1 MRLLLFICA
10 MGWGLTLSY
19 AQEKA
24 PKTDQIK
31 ARILKLERQRYD
43 LMVKRDVATLEGLI
57 AEDLTYVHSSGVSEN
72 KAQFLAATEKSTYA
86 SIEPKSE
93 DVRLYGKTAIVSGIA
108 DFKMQNGAVNT
119 LRFTNVYVKDGKQW
133 KLAARHAS
141 KIQ

>member
-1 MRLLLFICA
+1 MRFLLLICLV
-10 MGWGLTLSY
+10 GLGLSTAH
-19 AQEKA
+19 AQEK
-24 PKTDQIK
+24 TDQAK

-43 LMVKRDVATLEGLI
+43 YMVKRNVLALNDLV

-93 DVRLYGKTAIVSGIA
+93 DVRIYGKTAIVAGIA
-108 DFKMQNGAVNT
+108 DFKMQNGAVTT

>member
-1 MRLLLFICA
+1 MRFLLLICLV
-10 MGWGLTLSY
+10 GLGLSTAH
-19 AQEKA
+19 AQEK
-24 PKTDQIK
+24 TDQAK

-43 LMVKRDVATLEGLI
+43 YMVKRNVLALNDLVT
-57 AEDLTYVHSSGVSEN
+57 EDLTYVHSSGVSEN

-93 DVRLYGKTAIVSGIA
+93 DVRIYGKTAIVAGIA
-108 DFKMQNGAVNT
+108 DFKMQNGAVTT

>member
-1 MRLLLFICA
+1 MRFLLLICLV
-10 MGWGLTLSY
+10 GLGLSIAH
-19 AQEKA
+19 AQEK
-24 PKTDQIK
+24 TDQAK

-43 LMVKRDVATLEGLI
+43 YMVKRNVLALNDLI
-57 AEDLTYVHSSGVSEN
+57 TEDLTYVHSSGVSEN

-93 DVRLYGKTAIVSGIA
+93 DVRIYGKTAIVAGIA
-108 DFKMQNGAVNT
+108 DFKMQNGAVTT

>member
-1 MRLLLFICA
+1 M
-10 MGWGLTLSY
+10 
-19 AQEKA
+19 
-24 PKTDQIK
+24 
-31 ARILKLERQRYD
+31 KLERQRYD
-43 LMVKRDVATLEGLI
+43 YMVKRNVLALNDLI
-57 AEDLTYVHSSGVSEN
+57 TEDLTYVHSSGVSEN

-93 DVRLYGKTAIVSGIA
+93 DVRIYGKTAIVAGIA
-108 DFKMQNGAVNT
+108 DFKMQNGAVTT